1 MAMDQGKDK
10 GALLAAVRATRPR
23 DWVPS
28 AVAWWCREALDLLP
42 QRIAAA
48 LAPVGRARL
57 LVDRSESGLRLRLD
71 DPRSGTDVCETA
83 APEQVAVAIAAMLK
97 RHDLDRRDVDL
108 GLRLPEESVFRRDL
122 MLPREARDAI
132 DTIVPQDLLRR
143 TPFKAEDI
151 YCDHLTATSPDGRI
165 AVRQWVTRR
174 HHVQQAADQL
184 GLAVAQLA
192 FVVFGDDRASPAIRL
207 ARPITGRKTS
217 TVAIAALG
225 CLAVLLG
232 TGIAVLTFARQ
243 QATLDRLDAEIVV
256 ARKDAERVRVLVD
269 QLRERRTTLSRLR
282 LQRSE
287 VPGLIDVWDEASRIL
302 PKHSWLTELR
312 LVEGANPRSTSVTM
326 TGFSAAAPSLINMLG
341 GSRLFVDAA
350 LTSPVAMDPIEN
362 RERFSLQ
369 ARIRVPD
376 AFKEVAP

>member
-1 MAMDQGKDK
+1 MAMDQNRGL
-10 GALLAAVRATRPR
+10 GALLAAVRAGRPR
-23 DWVPS
+23 DWAQS

-42 QRIAAA
+42 PRIAAA
-48 LAPVGRARL
+48 LAPAGRARL

-71 DPRSGTDVCETA
+71 DPRLGTGVWETA
-83 APEQVAVAIAAMLK
+83 DPEQVAVAITAMLR

-108 GLRLPEESVFRRDL
+108 GLRLPEESVFRRDF
-122 MLPREARDAI
+122 MLPREAMDAI

-174 HHVQQAADQL
+174 HHVQEAADQL

-192 FVVFGDDRASPAIRL
+192 FVVFGDDLASPAIRL
-207 ARPITGRKTS
+207 ARPITGRKAS

-312 LVEGANPRSTSVTM
+312 LVEGANPRSASVTM
-326 TGFSAAAPSLINMLG
+326 TGFSAAAPSLINTLG

-350 LTSPVAMDPIEN
+350 LTSPVAMDPIES

-376 AFKEVAP
+376 TFKEVAP

>member
-1 MAMDQGKDK
+1 MAVNQSKDK
-10 GALLAAVRATRPR
+10 GALLATLRAASLRE
-23 DWVPS
+23 WAQS

-42 QRIAAA
+42 QRMAAA
-48 LAPVGRARL
+48 LAPAGRARL

-71 DPRSGTDVCETA
+71 DPRSGTDCCEMA
-83 APEQVAVAIAAMLK
+83 GPEQAAAAIAATLK
-97 RHDLDRRDVDL
+97 RYGLDRRNVDL
-108 GLRLPEESVFRRDL
+108 GLRLPEESVFCRDL
-122 MLPREARDAI
+122 VLPREARGAI

-143 TPFKAEDI
+143 TPFKVEDI
-151 YCDHLTATSPDGRI
+151 YCDHMTVTSPDGRI

-192 FVVFGDDRASPAIRL
+192 FVAFGDDRASPSIRL
-207 ARPITGRKTS
+207 ARPIAARKTS

-232 TGIAVLTFARQ
+232 SGIAVLTFVRQ
-243 QATLDRLDAEIVV
+243 QATLDRFDAEIVV
-256 ARKDAERVRVLVD
+256 ARKNAERVRVLVD

-287 VPGLIDVWDEASRIL
+287 VPGLIDVWDEVSRIL

-312 LVEGANPRSTSVTM
+312 LMEEADLRSASVTM
-326 TGFSAAAPSLINMLG
+326 TGFSAAAPSLINTLG
-341 GSRLFVDAA
+341 GSKLFVDAA

-369 ARIRVPD
+369 AKLRVPD
-376 AFKEVAP
+376 ALREVAP

>member
-1 MAMDQGKDK
+1 MAMDQSKDK

-23 DWVPS
+23 DRVQS

-48 LAPVGRARL
+48 LAPAGRARL
-57 LVDRSESGLRLRLD
+57 MVGPSESGLRLRLD
-71 DPRSGTDVCETA
+71 DPRSGMDVCETA
-83 APEQVAVAIAAMLK
+83 GSEQAAVAIASMLK
-97 RHDLDRRDVDL
+97 RHGLDRGDADL
-108 GLRLPEESVFRRDL
+108 GLRLPEESVFCRDL
-122 MLPREARDAI
+122 ALPREARGAI

-151 YCDHLTATSPDGRI
+151 YCDHLTATSPDGRL

-174 HHVQQAADQL
+174 HHVQQAADRL

-192 FVVFGDDRASPAIRL
+192 FVVFGDDQASPSIRL
-207 ARPITGRKTS
+207 ARPPAARKTS

-232 TGIAVLTFARQ
+232 TGIAVLTFIRQ

-256 ARKDAERVRVLVD
+256 ARKNAERVRARVD

-312 LVEGANPRSTSVTM
+312 LVEGANLQSPSITM
-326 TGFSAAAPSLINMLG
+326 TGFSAAAPSLINTLG
-341 GSRLFVDAA
+341 ESKLFVDAA
-350 LTSPVAMDPIEN
+350 LTSPVAMDPIES

-369 ARIRVPD
+369 AKLRVPD
-376 AFKEVAP
+376 AFREGAP